1 MFTLSIPMKTILKIG
16 HRGAKGHAAENTLA
30 SFGKAL
36 DMGVNGIELDVHL
49 SSDNVIVVIHDATI
63 DRTTNGKGFV
73 NALSLQELKKLRI
86 ENELQI
92 PTLSEVF
99 DFIAQKCFI
108 NVELK
113 SDGTAKPVVE
123 LIRKYISE
131 NGWRYIDFVVSGF
144 DWNALQEVNR
154 LDPNIQIGV
163 LTATDIEL
171 AFGFAKFIGAYSIHP
186 YFHLLTAENT
196 MRMQEEGLLVFPWTI
211 NETEDIAKIKSFYVN
226 GIITDFPDRL

>member
-1 MFTLSIPMKTILKIG
+1 MFTLSISMKTILNIG

-30 SFGKAL
+30 SFKKAL
-36 DMGVNGIELDVHL
+36 NLGVHGVELDVHL
-49 SSDNVIVVIHDATI
+49 SSDGAIVVIHDATI

-73 NALSLQELKKLRI
+73 NDLSLRELKALRI

-99 DFIAQKCFI
+99 NLIARNCFI
-108 NVELK
+108 NIELK
-113 SDGTAKPVVE
+113 GYGTAKPVVE
-123 LIRKYISE
+123 LIQKYISE
-131 NGWRYIDFVVSGF
+131 SGWSYTDFVVSGF
-144 DWNALQEVNR
+144 DWNALQEVHR

-163 LTATDIEL
+163 LSSTDIAL
-171 AFGFAKFIGAYSIHP
+171 AFGFAKFIRAYSIHP

-196 MRMQEEGLLVFPWTI
+196 LRMQEESLLVFPWTV
-211 NETEDIAKIKSFYVN
+211 NETEDIAKIKSFHVN